1 MHHKSKEIENLL
13 SSGKL
18 ELIGMGSRRACYRL
32 PGDRIRCLKCY
43 RSDEEISMGKDP
55 GEKTS
60 RPLSMG
66 AVNEI
71 RSCRHDFA
79 KNTCS
84 QEFRYWESLRGKAP
98 AELVSAFPSTMEL
111 VHTSSRGWCLIEELI
126 LNDDGSAITKF
137 LPALKLS
144 NADDRKTLVELF
156 DAFEKS
162 LVKHSIRFFDP
173 QTIMVQRADNGL
185 KLRIPDFEPTTRT
198 LLPIE
203 KLLPFLTRL
212 KIKRRFARYR
222 KTWEQFV

>member
-1 MHHKSKEIENLL
+1 MRYSSDIIDTLL
-13 SSGKL
+13 TSGDL

-32 PGDRIRCLKCY
+32 PGERSLCLKCY
-43 RSDEEISMGKDP
+43 RSDEEISMGRNP
-55 GEKTS
+55 GTENSK
-60 RPLSMG
+60 PLSPG
-66 AVNEI
+66 AVKEI
-71 RSCRHDFA
+71 RSCRHDRNR
-79 KNTCS
+79 NTCC
-84 QEFRYWESLRGKAP
+84 QEFDYWRSLKDMVP
-98 AELVSAFPSTMEL
+98 AEIAAAFPKTMEL
-111 VHTSSRGWCLIEELI
+111 VHSPSRGWCLIEEFM